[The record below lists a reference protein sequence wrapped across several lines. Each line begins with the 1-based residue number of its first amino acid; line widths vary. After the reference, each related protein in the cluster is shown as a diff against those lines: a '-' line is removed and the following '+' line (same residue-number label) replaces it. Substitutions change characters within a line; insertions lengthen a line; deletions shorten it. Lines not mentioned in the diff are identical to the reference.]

1 MPHPAEPRLS
11 SQMLLLS
18 AGGKTINTALE
29 LGIFRLQAQ
38 LGGHGDYQAPKGEA
52 LNSSR
57 HTCGAIEI
65 QYRSAAS

>member
-18 AGGKTINTALE
+18 PVGK
-29 LGIFRLQAQ
+29 RLIPRIAYSDSN
-38 LGGHGDYQAPKGEA
+38 HSWVAEDYQAPKGEA
-52 LNSSR
+52 LNSSG

-65 QYRSAAS
+65 QYRSATS